1 MLQDLESQIDKSRNR
16 RDEKL
21 QEKCKK
27 GLLDFPYYSWNHDLD
42 IKFSNTEKLDI

>member
-27 GLLDFPYYSWNHDLD
+27 GLSDFPYYIVGIMIW
-42 IKFSNTEKLDI
+42 T